1 MGMLPAAAPAQNRQL
16 GAGQGA
22 PARANEEEVHAEIED
37 DVPGERR
44 G

>member
-1 MGMLPAAAPAQNRQL
+1 MGMLPSGAPAQSRQL
-16 GAGQGA
+16 GAGQGNA
-22 PARANEEEVHAEIED
+22 AHANEEEVHAEIED